1 LARSA
6 AEDVRPE
13 DASSRDPKRDNAVYH
28 DAAAAT
34 YDGKWSLSFEDFGR
48 GYVQARAE
56 RMLPRPRYGR
66 ALEVGAGTGFW
77 ILNLWQNGYVE
88 EAHATDISEGMLE
101 VCRQNAE
108 HLGCDIDLRSADAE
122 ELPYPDET
130 FDLVT
135 GHAFLHHLP
144 EPGAGLAEMFRVLRP
159 GGALFLA
166 GEPTRV
172 GDRLA
177 GLSKRAAVRGFRALE
192 RVPAL
197 RDIRRRPSE
206 DPATE
211 EERVLRDLEFA
222 VDLHTFE
229 PRDVAGWALEV
240 GFRDGRVETEELLAS
255 LFGWAVRTI
264 EGEARPGLLGR
275 RWAIMAMYGWV
286 WLYRFDQAALYRL
299 LPKRLFYNLLLYA
312 EKPGRP

>member
-1 LARSA
+1 MAQPAR
-6 AEDVRPE
+6 EGVRTEAPPH
-13 DASSRDPKRDNAVYH
+13 RDPKRDNALYH

-34 YDGKWSLSFEDFGR
+34 YDGKWSLSFEELGR
-48 GYVQARAE
+48 GYVRARAE
-56 RMLPRPRYGR
+56 RMLHRRRYDR

-88 EAHATDISEGMLE
+88 EAHATDISEGMVA
-101 VCRQNAE
+101 VCRENAE
-108 HLGCDIDLRSADAE
+108 RLGCDIDLRLADGE

-144 EPGAGLAEMFRVLRP
+144 QPREGLAEMLRVLRP

-166 GEPTRV
+166 GEPTRA

-177 GLSKRAAVRGFRALE
+177 GLSKRAVVRAFRALE
-192 RVPAL
+192 RLPAL
-197 RDIRRRPSE
+197 RDIRRPPSPE
-206 DPATE
+206 PATE

-229 PRDVAGWALEV
+229 PRDMVAWARET
-240 GFRDGRVETEELLAS
+240 GFRAVRVETEELAAS

-275 RWAIMAMYGWV
+275 RWAIAAMYGWV

-312 EKPGRP
+312 EKPGGR